1 MKAAARGIRA
11 GVLPSFI
18 VLGVLSGPPSV
29 ERASAA
35 LSPEVQCQDVVA
47 QAARN
52 YFRDRFNAVM
62 HCENKKS
69 AGKLPQITNCRP
81 DDPPVTGELNTD
93 QRLQKAED
101 RLLRRLGNRCTDTLV
116 DNISFGI
123 PCGTVATIA
132 ELADCVVND
141 AHGPNADLL
150 VESVYDTTASIL
162 DDELRHCQRT
172 IAKESAK
179 YSRARMTARLKCG
192 KKVLAG
198 KIEGACP
205 ERTRLFLGRRLAK
218 FRSKVLAR
226 CTDAHVLDTA
236 IDFGFPCES
245 FVDLTFDRDG
255 MTNNNLVPPVE
266 RLLRCMA
273 AAAAGDGDLGAET
286 IETLPDAPPFS
297 YGVAAGDA
305 TDNSFIAWTRADDPD
320 PVTLLVAT
328 DPDFPLTS
336 LVFAASPN
344 PAADN
349 TVKTEATGLAP
360 DTEYYYRFVQNGGIS
375 RTGKIRTAPLPSST
389 DTVRFVWTGDSNA
402 FFKPFT
408 VLEGATH
415 DDPDLWL
422 FIGDTIYGDD
432 ERSGTGE
439 AMVRSEYHTKYKE
452 NRNDRSLRDIMAAA
466 GTVTMWDDH
475 EVTNDFWG
483 TDPSVQT
490 QMAEGSLAFRDY
502 MPIRENTGDP
512 MQLYRNFQWG
522 QAAEFFLLD
531 CRQYR
536 DAQAYITEPA
546 CLSMG
551 EPIVLPA
558 GTCAAEIADP
568 GRTYLGAAQKQW
580 LKDGLLN
587 STATFKFVMNGPL
600 ISSLLFLPY
609 DRWDGYTAER
619 DEIIAFIKSN
629 DIRNVI
635 FLSTDIH
642 AAIVNSQVGN
652 ATPPIIREL
661 VSGAIGMD
669 PIFRELPP
677 SISPFVPQ
685 LPLLFPTITYFDI
698 DRFNYGLIEA
708 TTTQATVTYRDNT
721 GGILKTLVI
730 PAT

>member
-1 MKAAARGIRA
+1 MKAVATAIRA
-11 GVLPSFI
+11 GVLSMLLA
-18 VLGVLSGPPSV
+18 LGALLNAVSAD
-29 ERASAA
+29 RAAAA

-52 YFRDRFNAVM
+52 YFRDRINAVTR
-62 HCENKKS
+62 CENKKS

-81 DDPPVTGELNTD
+81 DDPPVTGEVHTD
-93 QRLQKAED
+93 LRLQKGED
-101 RLLRRLGNRCTDTLV
+101 RLLRRIQNRCTDTLV
-116 DNISFGI
+116 DNISFGL
-123 PCGTVATIA
+123 PCGTVSTIA
-132 ELADCVVND
+132 ELTDCVVND

-150 VESVYDTTASIL
+150 VESVYDATASIA
-162 DDELRHCQRT
+162 DDELRHCQRVL
-172 IAKESAK
+172 AKESAK
-179 YSRARMTARLKCG
+179 YARARMTARLKCG
-192 KKVLAG
+192 KRILAG
-198 KIEGACP
+198 KVEGACP
-205 ERTRLFLGRRLAK
+205 ERTTQFLARRLAT

-226 CTDAHVLDTA
+226 CTDANVLDAA

-245 FVDLTFDRDG
+245 FIDLTFERDG
-255 MTNNNLVPPVE
+255 VTNNNLVPPVE
-266 RLLRCMA
+266 RLVRCMA
-273 AAAAGDGDLGAET
+273 AAAAGDGDLGAAT
-286 IETLPDAPPFS
+286 IEPLPDAPPFS

-305 TDNSFIAWTRADDPD
+305 TDNAFIAWTRADASD

-328 DPDFPLTS
+328 DPTFPLSS

-349 TVKTEATGLAP
+349 TVKTEATGLSP
-360 DTEYYYRFVQNGGIS
+360 DTLYFYRFVQNGGLS

-389 DTVRFVWTGDSNA
+389 DPVRFVWTGDSNA
-402 FFKPFT
+402 FFKPYT

-422 FIGDTIYGDD
+422 YIGDTIYGDD
-432 ERSGTGE
+432 PRSGTGV
-439 AMVRSEYHTKYKE
+439 ALVRSDYHTKYKE
-452 NRNDRSLRDIMAAA
+452 NRDDRSLRDVMATA
-466 GTVTMWDDH
+466 GTVAMWDDH

-483 TDPSVQT
+483 TDPAVQT
-490 QMAEGSLAFRDY
+490 QMAEGNLAFRDY
-502 MPIRENTGDP
+502 MPIRDDTGDP

-546 CLSMG
+546 CIVAG
-551 EPIVLPA
+551 EPMLIPA

-619 DEIIAFIKSN
+619 QEIINFIKSN

-642 AAIVNSQVGN
+642 GLIVNSQVGGS
-652 ATPPIIREL
+652 TPPIIQEL

-669 PIFRELPP
+669 PIFRELP
-677 SISPFVPQ
+677 STVAGFVPQ
-685 LPLLFPTITYFDI
+685 LPALFTTITYFDI

-708 TTTQATVTYRDNT
+708 STTQATVTYRDNT
-721 GGILKTLVI
+721 GGVLKSLVI